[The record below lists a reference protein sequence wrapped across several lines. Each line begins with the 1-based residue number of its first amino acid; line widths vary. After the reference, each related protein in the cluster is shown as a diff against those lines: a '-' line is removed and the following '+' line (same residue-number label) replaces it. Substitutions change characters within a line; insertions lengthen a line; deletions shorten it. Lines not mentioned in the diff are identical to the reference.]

1 MFDRLPGETG
11 LFDFDEVADQLLE
24 QGIALSPAEVHG
36 CLVGLLAAG
45 HNTDPGAGLAALN
58 QALDLD
64 LHGDLADEV
73 MQLYTLSAEAL
84 GEDMFDFCP
93 LLPDDSHELAVRTQ
107 CLAHW
112 CQGFLAGFARS
123 IATSGTGAETL
134 PGDSTEILRD
144 FAALAQ
150 ADADTY
156 QEDDDDA
163 ELAYVELVE
172 YMRVAAVNIFLDS
185 RARKEDRERAAGG
198 GDVLH

>member
-1 MFDRLPGETG
+1 MFDRLPGDTG
-11 LFDFDEVADQLLE
+11 LFDFDDVADQLLE
-24 QGIALSPAEVHG
+24 QGVALSPAEVHG

-45 HNTDPGAGLAALN
+45 HDADPGAGLAALN

-93 LLPDDSHELAVRTQ
+93 LLPDETHELAVRTR
-107 CLAHW
+107 CLAQW

-123 IATSGTGAETL
+123 IASAGTGAETL

-150 ADADTY
+150 ADADTC
-156 QEDDDDA
+156 QENDEDA
-163 ELAYVELVE
+163 ELAYVELTE
-172 YMRVAAVNIFLDS
+172 YMRVAAVNVFLDS
-185 RARKEDRERAAGG
+185 RARREDRDRAAGSAN
-198 GDVLH
+198 VLH

>member
-11 LFDFDEVADQLLE
+11 LFIFDEVADQLLE
-24 QGIALSPAEVHG
+24 QGAALSPSELHG

-45 HNTDPGAGLAALN
+45 HSADPGAGLAALN
-58 QALDLD
+58 HALELD

-73 MQLYTLSAEAL
+73 MQLYTVSEEAL

-112 CQGFLAGFARS
+112 CRGFLAGFARA
-123 IATSGTGAETL
+123 IVVSGTGAETL

-150 ADADTY
+150 ADADAHA
-156 QEDDDDA
+156 EDDDDA
-163 ELAYVELVE
+163 ETAYAELVE
-172 YMRVAAVNIFLDS
+172 YMRVAAVNVFLDS
-185 RARKEDRERAAGG
+185 RARREDRAQAARGS
-198 GDVLH
+198 DVRH